1 MDEVKYNLYEVEFKF
16 GDSKEM
22 ISGTFLANDDD
33 PENEIKKLMLTKLG
47 EQIEIVSI
55 VLLNN

>member
-1 MDEVKYNLYEVEFKF
+1 
-16 GDSKEM
+16 M
-22 ISGTFLANDDD
+22 IFSSDALRLHLRYDDD

-55 VLLNN
+55 ALMKN